1 MKKTLMLL
9 VIAII
14 GVSCISEDM
23 DSTKLDL
30 KHLDPFVE
38 KMAPVQ
44 DGMKTV
50 ISVDGKVI
58 CETTIEIPYLVPKG
72 KTATIEYQPVTKD
85 GYENGGYATY
95 QFMAMFE
102 DTRNGDNDYNDFV
115 CYITTRDKFTV
126 TEEHNPNKR
135 TIYAQP
141 SVYVQPLALGATKSF
156 KFGIKFPNG
165 EIWMATP
172 NSVRTDFFDSRSG
185 FINVDFVPSGTIP
198 DSYFRGGGI
207 NGAPNHIKKFT
218 TQPYV
223 VNSENWSIQKINPF
237 IVLNSGDTIYL
248 AIYSHNLEQYNYND
262 VVSLKGYPYGIALE
276 KAPWSRETIPMA
288 SAYYNFNSWI
298 LGDDSQLNI
307 NYDNSKVVNPSFVN
321 SEVNHSPENL
331 SWNK

>member
-1 MKKTLMLL
+1 MKKIFLLL
-9 VIAII
+9 VTSIL
-14 GVSCISEDM
+14 GVSCVSDDM
-23 DSTKLDL
+23 IPEKLDF
-30 KHLDPFVE
+30 KQLDPFE
-38 KMAPVQ
+38 SKMATIKE
-44 DGMKTV
+44 DYKT
-50 ISVDGKVI
+50 IIKVDNQII
-58 CETTIEIPYLVPKG
+58 CETSIAIPYLIEKG
-72 KTATIEYQPVTKD
+72 KTATVEYQLLTKD
-85 GYENGGYATY
+85 GYENGGYAIH

-115 CYITTRDKFTV
+115 SYITVVDKFTA
-126 TEEHNPNKR
+126 TEESNPYKR

-141 SVYVQPLALGATKSF
+141 SVYVQPLALGATKNF

-207 NGAPNHIKKFT
+207 NGATNHIKKFT

-223 VNSENWSIQKINPF
+223 ASSETWNKQRINPF
-237 IVLNSGDTIYL
+237 IVVNPGDTIYL

-298 LGDDSQLNI
+298 LGQDSQLNI
-307 NYDNSKVVNPSFVN
+307 SYDNLKVVNPSFVN